1 MRLQRFASR
10 ILPLFLVVSLFG
22 QGCAAGPDPAAA
34 KAATKTELV
43 VWNVVDSQDS
53 YDPILT
59 DYHLQHPFVSIAYK
73 RFRLEEY
80 ESQLLNALAEDRGP
94 DVFMIHNTWVGK
106 YLPKILPQPASTHV
120 AVMTQQGT
128 LQKTVVPVLVTNP
141 TVSVKNLKN
150 NYADVVSKD
159 FLRYVNVSPTTDKRD
174 MQQRVMGL
182 PVSVDTMALYA
193 NKDLM
198 NAAGIPTLP
207 DTWDTFQ
214 ADVKKLVKLDSNGEL
229 LQSGAAIGTSS
240 NVDRAPDLLALLMMQ
255 NGAQMVDDSGF
266 PTFQTIPP
274 NLSAVR
280 DVPPAYDAL
289 GFYTDFANPSKD
301 VYTWNAQQPDALD
314 AFVQGK
320 TAFYFGYSYDLATIK
335 SRAPKLNLAIS
346 PMPQISG
353 NPVAN
358 FANYWGWVVSKKT
371 KNSDI
376 AWDFLNFMQQPTEA
390 TKYLSLAK
398 RPAALKSLLSA
409 QVEDEDIGVFASQ
422 VLTAQS
428 WYRGTDPA
436 AADTTFNDMID
447 QAASSTSEHYGTIV
461 SGAVEKI
468 GQSVVSLTP

>member
-1 MRLQRFASR
+1 
-10 ILPLFLVVSLFG
+10 
-22 QGCAAGPDPAAA
+22 
-34 KAATKTELV
+34 
-43 VWNVVDSQDS
+43 
-53 YDPILT
+53 
-59 DYHLQHPFVSIAYK
+59 
-73 RFRLEEY
+73 
-80 ESQLLNALAEDRGP
+80 
-94 DVFMIHNTWVGK
+94 
-106 YLPKILPQPASTHV
+106 
-120 AVMTQQGT
+120 MTQQGT